1 MKYVYITIVILG
13 LLALIFLGWGL
24 SRGAKTIDQLLTK
37 NKALKQAISNLTVE
51 EQIGY
56 AKVVKQEIDENGKL
70 FTTILFVE
78 TARNDKLKKV
88 LEHEY
93 IVEGDIIHFDALIVS
108 FDNYLVSNGKRKAL
122 YLWRRIYSDSM
133 PPEDGFAIESKGK
146 EPKRYAQF
154 LKLLDQKER
163 QLFWQEIWKL
173 ADNPDALKNYHIKA
187 IYGNVVYKKMQPGFV
202 YIFKIDGKG
211 QVYPETIIDI

>member
-1 MKYVYITIVILG
+1 MKFVYIIIVILG

-37 NKALKQAISNLTVE
+37 NKALKQ
-51 EQIGY
+51 
-56 AKVVKQEIDENGKL
+56 EIDENGKL
-70 FTTILFVE
+70 FSTILFVE

-108 FDNYLVSNGKRKAL
+108 FDNYLVTNGKRKAL
-122 YLWRRIYSDSM
+122 YLWRRIYSDCM
-133 PPEDGFAIESKGK
+133 APETGFAIESKGQ

-154 LKLLDQKER
+154 LKLLDKKDR
-163 QLFWQEIWKL
+163 QLFWQEI
-173 ADNPDALKNYHIKA
+173 
-187 IYGNVVYKKMQPGFV
+187 
-202 YIFKIDGKG
+202 
-211 QVYPETIIDI
+211 